1 MRTWQVFSRVVQAGG
16 GLMISLFA
24 ILVMIGFINGETDLM
39 NEVFE
44 KTGTIAEIF
53 AIAAFSLWVLRLS
66 FIQFKKRDFPYKKW
80 IQLAFKFLKEHH
92 VLIGWVAFSAAIA
105 HGSYFFLQ
113 TSEEKTSIYSGLIT
127 LVGFAILVSFGHIL
141 KKWGKGKRFL
151 KYKKIHQG
159 ISIAFGLA
167 LAVHLLFG

>member
-1 MRTWQVFSRVVQAGG
+1 MTWQVFSRVVKAGG
-16 GLMISLFA
+16 GVVISLFA
-24 ILVMIGFINGETDLM
+24 VFVLIGFRTGETDLM

-44 KTGTIAEIF
+44 KIGTIAEIS
-53 AIAAFSLWVLRLS
+53 AIAAFSLWLLRLS
-66 FIQFKKRDFPYKKW
+66 FIELKKRHFPSIKW
-80 IQLAFKFLKEHH
+80 IQLTFKFLKEHH
-92 VLIGWVAFSAAIA
+92 VLMGWVAFSAAIA

-127 LVGFAILVSFGHIL
+127 LVGFAFLVSFGHIL
-141 KKWGKGKRFL
+141 KKWGKGKKFL

-159 ISIAFGLA
+159 LSIAFGLA